1 MKTRFPK
8 MPSRLFNQMLYA
20 AVAVSALAA
29 RPAAAGTD
37 YWLGGHSSGNWSS
50 GANWLSG
57 SAPAPYDSLIFTNQ
71 SGSTDTPNN
80 DFANGTPFD
89 GILFTNS
96 TGAFDLTG
104 NSILISGQTNGAN
117 ANIGITNATSLSE
130 IVANNLTLDWGYYTF
145 YSPAGSL
152 SLNGTITANTGG
164 IANFGA
170 TGVSSSAYT
179 VDGTGLIL
187 GLGGAGFFGNN
198 GVAANGGLAGLAT
211 VSGGAITAYT
221 YPASTVIATAGP
233 IGGTSPTVVSNLQIT
248 ATTGNFTL
256 AGGTVNSYTATNA
269 TYVNTIVAT
278 VNTSTKDTT
287 LLIPSG
293 NGVLVLGT
301 NEGNM
306 YVGGIYVPAGQT
318 VQQITVGSGNGTVL
332 TAGPMTPGNPV
343 PGEIIIAINGTNT
356 ANEGEMNAAIKDNLG
371 GGPVSVVY
379 SGGGSLFIN
388 NTGNTYSGG
397 TYVTKGRIQCNSP
410 TALGA
415 GPVYL
420 AGGNAA
426 ISLQNAGA
434 GIMSN
439 NFFLSP
445 GSAYIGANTEGSL
458 RLQGTSTSILFLTG
472 AINVMGAPV
481 AITNFQSGLPAT
493 AVRISDQSADPT
505 ILSGQITGSGTL
517 EFYAGAAGMTFSL
530 SNLTAN
536 ANNWTG
542 GLVIDG
548 LLNDSSTV
556 KLLAG
561 NQLGGNNLTPIATG
575 TGFARLEMNGFSDT
589 IGSLTS
595 ISNSL
600 LNQIQNSGAAPS
612 TLTIGSNNASG
623 NFFGTI
629 SDSGTANSLSI
640 VKVGTG
646 AQILRGINNYVGS
659 TFVNGGTLL
668 LTNAANIGG
677 AQVSVSSATL
687 DEGGLS
693 SPSCTNTV
701 FSLTN
706 AIWNV
711 AVPQT
716 VTTNDITSTLNLGG
730 TGNTINITSL
740 PLITSYPAT
749 LHLISYT
756 TLNGANNISLGSLP
770 ASFTSTPF
778 AGSIVNNSGFI
789 DLVLTSGPVVQFLTW
804 TGTDPSNPNN
814 WDINTSHNWVNP
826 SLVSSVY
833 TQFDLVT
840 FNDSATG
847 TKTVNVTT
855 AVTPAAVIVSN
866 NAAPYTLTGGGSI
879 AGQVGLTKQGT
890 GLLVV
895 DENNTYSG
903 NSAISNGIVQ
913 LGVGDGNGTLGGGAV
928 VNNGSLVFNK
938 PGNSQIFGNNISGSG
953 SMTEQGNDV
962 LQLTGF
968 NTFTGN
974 VLVTNNSVLQQ
985 GSSNSLGFNNT
996 ITIANGSSLDLHG
1009 NAALNGNKIVVQG
1022 SGSSVSVGSV
1032 GALAAIDSSATNNV
1046 FPAIS
1051 NITMTA
1057 DTTFG
1062 ASATASGVNARWD
1075 LRSPGGDTGNPGT
1088 SILSTGGHPYNLT
1101 KIGVGF
1107 VGIVSTTVDPQ
1118 LANIDVQNGVLN
1130 FEGTSTGL
1138 GNPTNILSIEGFS
1151 FATSG
1156 TFQLWNATNQLN
1168 KSIVLNDGGILWS
1181 AQGNNTIVGP
1191 INMNNSGGAN
1201 DCFVNVSSGSLTLS
1215 GPISGNGT
1223 LYQEVGT
1230 NLLILNG
1237 VSPNFQG
1244 GVEIHAGRMTVS
1256 NLLVDAAGVVV
1267 DPQTTLTVS
1276 GILGGPNGVNNNGTV
1291 VGSGIISNLL
1301 DNSGSIVPGTAAVPT
1316 TLNVGGLT
1324 IEGSGQAT
1332 FNLNNANTIGGG
1344 VNDLIAV
1351 NGSVTINGGTIN
1363 VLPVGLLQDGV
1374 PYTIISYTGSLTQNG
1389 SLSAAPINGYT
1400 FTVSTSTAGQINI
1413 IPSGGPPVWNG
1424 ASTNDSNWTDTNNW
1438 GGVTIASGSQLFFAG
1453 TNRLNNTN
1461 DTAAGTT
1468 YSTME
1473 FVPGAGAFV
1482 LNGNGIG
1489 LNGSGIINQSTNPE
1503 TVNLPVTLTTSAQ
1516 TFNGTAAPLVISG
1529 GVSNSVNSSMILSGT
1544 GILTDIFTNG
1554 PAATNGIST
1563 LGTNSNWTIVDN
1575 PLHATNTA
1583 AWYLVLTNGT
1593 LVFGNATSAPNFV
1606 STSQQGAPTDN
1617 QLGYTAGQ
1625 SATLII
1631 SNGTYTTSAR
1641 INTGPVGGATGIV
1654 DVVSGTLTCA
1664 SQFQGANGGLT
1675 SGSWLNISG
1684 GTFTTPG
1691 TIFVS
1696 SRGPGF
1702 LNVSGTGTVN
1712 CGALDVSRNAASGGT
1727 GVVNLSGGS
1736 ISCTSVA
1743 TETANN
1749 GGAGAPTAT
1758 FNFNGGTLIAKASST
1773 TFYQGAL
1780 TGPACP
1786 VNTFIQAGGA
1796 TINDGGFAISINEPL
1811 QSGAVHDGGLTKL
1824 GAGTTTLNKT
1834 NTYNG
1839 PTVIGA
1845 GTLAL
1850 GATSFISNTP
1860 SITIA
1865 GGATFS
1871 VTSTFVLGSAQT
1883 LSNSSSTAVIKGNVT
1898 ATSGLLALTYTSG
1911 SSLVVS
1917 NGTLTLAAG
1926 TGLTINN
1933 TTGTPLPV
1941 GIYTIIA
1948 ASAAGS
1954 VAGTVPTSFT
1964 VTGAGTQGGQP
1975 VVLQIAGG
1983 NLNLVVGT
1991 PALPAK
1997 FGNISVNGTT
2007 LTITGSG
2014 GAPSGQYVLV
2024 GSTNIL
2030 LPINQWTPILTNVF
2044 DGSGNLNLSTNVV
2057 SPGNPQEF
2065 YLLRMPQ

>member
-1 MKTRFPK
+1 MKMRFPK
-8 MPSRLFNQMLYA
+8 MPSKLLNRMLFA
-20 AVAVSALAA
+20 AIAVGALAV
-29 RPAAAGTD
+29 RPASAGPD
-37 YWLGGHSSGNWSS
+37 YWMGGHSSGNWSS

-57 SAPAPYDSLIFTNQ
+57 NAPAPYDSLIFTNQ

-104 NSILISGQTNGAN
+104 NSILISGQTNGLN

-130 IVANNLTLDWGYYTF
+130 IVANNLTLDWGFYTF

-152 SLNGTITANTGG
+152 SLNGTISANAGG
-164 IANFGA
+164 IADFGA
-170 TGVSSSAYT
+170 TGVSSSSYT
-179 VDGTGLIL
+179 VDGTGLIY

-198 GVAANGGLAGLAT
+198 GPASGGGLTGLAT
-211 VSGGAITAYT
+211 VSGGVIAAYT
-221 YPASTVIATAGP
+221 YPAAAVIANAGP
-233 IGGTSPTVVSNLQIT
+233 IGGTSATVVSNLEIT
-248 ATTGNFTL
+248 ATTGSFPL
-256 AGGTVNSYTATNA
+256 AGGTANSFTATNA
-269 TYVNTIVAT
+269 TYVNTIVST
-278 VNTSTKDTT
+278 VNTGTKDTT
-287 LLIPSG
+287 LIIPSG

-306 YVGGIYVPAGQT
+306 YVGGISVPAGQT
-318 VQQITVGSGNGTVL
+318 VQQITIGSGNGTVL

-343 PGEIIIAINGTNT
+343 PGEIVIAINGTNT
-356 ANEGEMNAAIKDNLG
+356 SNEGEMNAAIKDNLG
-371 GGPVSVVY
+371 GGPVSVIY
-379 SGGGSLFIN
+379 TGGGSLFVN

-397 TYVTKGRIQCNSP
+397 TYVNKGRVQCNNT
-410 TALGA
+410 TALGN
-415 GPVYL
+415 GPAYV
-420 AGGNAA
+420 ASGDAE
-426 ISLQNAGA
+426 ISLQNVGN
-434 GIMSN
+434 GIMTNS
-439 NFFLSP
+439 FFLSP
-445 GSAYIGANTEGSL
+445 GCAYTGANTEGAL
-458 RLQGTSTSILFLTG
+458 RLQGTGTGGLFLIGT
-472 AINVMGAPV
+472 ITLMGVPV
-481 AITNFQSGLPAT
+481 TITNFQSGLPAT

-505 ILSGQITGSGTL
+505 ILSGQITGPGTL
-517 EFYAGAAGMTFSL
+517 EFYAGASGMIFSL
-530 SNLTAN
+530 SNNTAN

-548 LLNDSSTV
+548 VLNDSSTV
-556 KLLAG
+556 KLLAN
-561 NQLGGNNLTPIATG
+561 NQLGGNNLTPIAAG
-575 TGFARLEMNGFSDT
+575 TGFARLEMNGFNDT
-589 IGSLTS
+589 IGSLSS

-600 LNQIQNSGAAPS
+600 LNQVENTGAAAS

-629 SDSGTANSLSI
+629 SDSGTANTLSI
-640 VKVGTG
+640 VKIG
-646 AQILRGINNYVGS
+646 AGVQVLRGVNNYVGS

-677 AQVSVSSATL
+677 AQVSVSGATL

-693 SPSCTNTV
+693 LPSCTNSV

-706 AIWNV
+706 AIWTVN
-711 AVPQT
+711 VPQT
-716 VTTNDITSTLNLGG
+716 TTTNDITGTLNLGG
-730 TGNTINITSL
+730 TANTINIASL

-749 LHLISYT
+749 FHLISYS

-770 ASFTSTPF
+770 ASFTSTPY

-814 WDINTSHNWVNP
+814 WDINTSLNWVNP
-826 SLVSSVY
+826 GHVSSVY

-847 TKTVNVTT
+847 SKTVNVTT
-855 AVTPAAVIVSN
+855 TVTPAAVTVSN
-866 NAAPYTLTGGGSI
+866 STAVYTLTGSGSI
-879 AGQVGLTKQGT
+879 SGSTGLTKQGT
-890 GLLVV
+890 NLLIL
-895 DENNTYSG
+895 DENNNFSG
-903 NSAISNGIVQ
+903 NTSISNGIVQ
-913 LGVGDGNGTLGGGAV
+913 LGVGDGNGTLGSGAV
-928 VNNGSLVFNK
+928 ASSGSLVFNK
-938 PGNSQIFGNNISGSG
+938 PGNNQVFGNNISGSG
-953 SMTEQGNDV
+953 TVTEQGNDV
-962 LQLTGF
+962 LQLAGF

-996 ITIANGSSLDLHG
+996 ITIANGSSLDLNGH
-1009 NAALNGNKIVVQG
+1009 AALNGNKIVAQG
-1022 SGSSVSVGSV
+1022 SGSSVSANGVT
-1032 GALAAIDSSATNNV
+1032 LAAIDSSATNNV
-1046 FPAIS
+1046 FPAVS
-1051 NITMTA
+1051 NVTLTA

-1062 ASATASGVNARWD
+1062 ASASLSGVNARWD

-1088 SILSTGGHPYNLT
+1088 SILSTGGNPYNLT
-1101 KIGVGF
+1101 KVGPGF

-1118 LANIDVQNGVLN
+1118 LANIDVQNGILN

-1168 KSIVLNDGGILWS
+1168 KSIVLNDGGLLWS
-1181 AQGNNTIVGP
+1181 ASGSNTIVGP
-1191 INMNNSGGAN
+1191 INMNNSGGGN
-1201 DCFVNVSSGSLTLS
+1201 DCFIDVSSASLTLS

-1230 NLLILNG
+1230 NVLILNG

-1244 GVEIHAGRMTVS
+1244 GVEIHAGRMIVS
-1256 NLLVDAAGVVV
+1256 NLLVNALGVVV
-1267 DPQTTLTVS
+1267 DPSTTLTVN
-1276 GILGGPNGVNNNGTV
+1276 GILGGPNGVNNNGAVT
-1291 VGSGIISNLL
+1291 GSGVISNLL
-1301 DNSGSIVPGTAAVPT
+1301 DNSGNIVPGTATAPT

-1324 IEGSGQAT
+1324 MEGSGQAT
-1332 FNLNNANTIGGG
+1332 VNLNNANTIGGG

-1351 NGSVTINGGTIN
+1351 KGNVTINGGIIN

-1374 PYTIISYTGSLTQNG
+1374 PYTIITYTGSLTQNG
-1389 SLSAAPINGYT
+1389 SLSASGANGYSY
-1400 FTVSTSTAGQINI
+1400 TVSTSTPGQINI

-1424 ASTNDSNWTDTNNW
+1424 GSTNDSNWSDTNNW
-1438 GGVTIASGSQLFFAG
+1438 GGVAVGSGSELFFSG

-1461 DTAAGTT
+1461 DTTAGIV
-1468 YSTME
+1468 YNTME

-1489 LNGSGIINQSTNPE
+1489 LNGSGIIDQSTNPE
-1503 TVNLPVTLTTSAQ
+1503 TVDVPLILTTASQ
-1516 TFNGTAAPLVISG
+1516 TFNGAVGTLIIGG
-1529 GVSNSVNSSMILSGT
+1529 GVSNTVNSSMVLSGN
-1544 GILTDIFTNG
+1544 GILTNLFSSG
-1554 PAATNGIST
+1554 PNATNAIST
-1563 LGTNSNWTIVDN
+1563 VGANTLWTILDN
-1575 PLHATNTA
+1575 QAQATNTA
-1583 AWYLVLTNGT
+1583 AWYLELTNGT
-1593 LVFGNATSAPNFV
+1593 LVFGSASSAPNFV
-1606 STSQQGAPTDN
+1606 STSQQGTPTDN

-1625 SATLII
+1625 AATLII
-1631 SNGTYTTSAR
+1631 SNGTYTTASR
-1641 INTGPVGGATGIV
+1641 MNTGPVGGATGIV
-1654 DVVSGTLTCA
+1654 DVVSGTLSVA

-1675 SGSWLNISG
+1675 SGSWLNVSG

-1691 TIFVS
+1691 TLFVS

-1702 LNVSGTGTVN
+1702 LNVSGTGIVS
-1712 CGALDVSRNAASGGT
+1712 CAALDISRNAANGGT
-1727 GVVNLSGGS
+1727 GLVNLNGGT
-1736 ISCTSVA
+1736 ISCSSVA

-1749 GGAGAPTAT
+1749 GGSGAPTAT
-1758 FNFNGGTLIAKASST
+1758 FNFNGGTLLAKASSA

-1811 QSGAVHDGGLTKL
+1811 QSGAVNDGGLKKL

-1850 GATSFISNTP
+1850 GATGFISNTP

-1871 VTSTFVLGSAQT
+1871 VASTFVLGSSQS
-1883 LSNSSSTAVIKGNVT
+1883 LSNSSSTAVIKGTVN
-1898 ATSGLLALTYTSG
+1898 ATSGQLALTYVSG
-1911 SSLVVS
+1911 PSLVVS

-1926 TGLTINN
+1926 TRLTINN

-1941 GIYTIIA
+1941 GVYTIIA

-1954 VAGTVPTSFT
+1954 VAGTIPTSFT

-1975 VVLQIAGG
+1975 VVLQISGG

-1997 FGNISVNGTT
+1997 FSGISVNGTT

-2014 GAPSGQYVLV
+2014 GAGNGQYVLL
-2024 GSTNIL
+2024 GSANLL
-2030 LPINQWTPILTNVF
+2030 LPISQWTPILTNTF
-2044 DGSGNLNLSTNVV
+2044 DSSGNLNLSTNVV
-2057 SPGNPQEF
+2057 TPGTPQEF
-2065 YLLRMPQ
+2065 YLLQMP